1 MGRARSRPVF
11 WVLVIALLAG
21 ISPACGGRER
31 PDVILILS
39 DDLSYRIGLYGFPVQ
54 TPSLDALAE
63 RGRRFDRAY
72 CQFPLCNPSR
82 TSMLTGWRPERT
94 AVWGNLRNPAPYVR
108 DAVPLQE
115 HFERNGYFTAR
126 VGKVYHSRFEDE
138 FRWSEVYDT
147 YGGEE
152 VSGQP
157 KRWGPS
163 RASEEELPDA
173 RAAQRV
179 IELLSTPREQPL
191 FIAMGLIKPHTPWV
205 VPGPYFRLYPPE
217 STELPRSASEHSGT
231 RSLGG
236 LRRERWPEALA
247 AYRAAVTF
255 ADAQVGRVLE
265 AVERLDRWDRTIIV
279 FAGDNGFHAGE
290 HGRFGKNTL
299 YEEASR
305 VPLVIAAAA
314 VKEPGTATTRVVEL
328 VDVYPTLVDLC
339 GLPPVPGL
347 DGVSLRPL
355 LEDPTAS
362 FKEAA
367 FTMTRVGA
375 TRLGKIGL
383 STRTERYRYT
393 LWPGGREELYDHEN
407 DPDEMVNLAKR
418 AELQQTLQKLR
429 QLSEVLPEVRPDRVL
444 PRAGEAGDD
453 ADDESETSRAAE
465 PDSPPPPS
473 GPG

>member
-1 MGRARSRPVF
+1 MIPGRARAVTRANRALWALVV
-11 WVLVIALLAG
+11 VLVAG
-21 ISPACGGRER
+21 ISPACGGRQR

-54 TPSLDALAE
+54 TPSLDALAG

-82 TSMLTGWRPERT
+82 TSLLTGWRPERT

-126 VGKVYHSRFEDE
+126 VGKIYHSRFEDE
-138 FRWSEVYDT
+138 FRWSHVYNT

-152 VSGQP
+152 IVGRP

-163 RASEEELPDA
+163 RRPEEELPDA

-191 FIAMGLIKPHTPWV
+191 FIAMGLIKPHDPWV
-205 VPGPYFRLYPPE
+205 VPRPYFRLYPPE
-217 STELPRSASEHSGT
+217 SMELPPSASEPYPK

-236 LRRERWPEALA
+236 LGRERWPEALA

-265 AVERLDRWDRTIIV
+265 AVDRLHRWDRTVVV

-305 VPLVIAAAA
+305 VPLVIATAA
-314 VKEPGTATTRVVEL
+314 VKEPGTATRRVVEL

-355 LEDPTAS
+355 LEDPTARV
-362 FKEAA
+362 KEAA
-367 FTMTRVGA
+367 FTMTKVGA
-375 TRLGKIGL
+375 TRHGAIGL

-393 LWPGGREELYDHEN
+393 VWPLGREELYDHET
-407 DPDEMVNLAKR
+407 DPDEMVNLADRPELRETIERLRGLAAALPRIR
-418 AELQQTLQKLR
+418 ADR
-429 QLSEVLPEVRPDRVL
+429 VRP
-444 PRAGEAGDD
+444 AEAR
-453 ADDESETSRAAE
+453 E
-465 PDSPPPPS
+465 
-473 GPG
+473 GPTDGS

>member
-1 MGRARSRPVF
+1 MFPVAARAAARANRAL
-11 WVLVIALLAG
+11 WVLVVALVAG

-31 PDVILILS
+31 PDVIMILS
-39 DDLSYRIGLYGFPVQ
+39 DDLSYRIGLYGYPVQ
-54 TPSLDALAE
+54 TPALDALAG

-82 TSMLTGWRPERT
+82 TSLLTGWRPERT
-94 AVWGNLRNPAPYVR
+94 AVWGNLRNPAPFVR

-115 HFERNGYFTAR
+115 HFERNGYLTAR
-126 VGKVYHSRFEDE
+126 VGKIYHSRFEDE
-138 FRWSEVYDT
+138 FRWSHAYDT

-152 VSGQP
+152 ILGKP
-157 KRWGPS
+157 RRWGPS
-163 RASEEELPDA
+163 RRPEEELPDA

-191 FIAMGLIKPHTPWV
+191 FIAMGLIKPHAPWV

-217 STELPRSASEHSGT
+217 SMELPRSRWEPSST
-231 RSLGG
+231 PVLGG
-236 LRRERWPEALA
+236 IGRDRWPEALA
-247 AYRAAVTF
+247 AYRASVTF

-265 AVERLDRWDRTIIV
+265 AVDRLDRWDRTVVV
-279 FAGDNGFHAGE
+279 FAGDNGFHTGE

-314 VKEPGTATTRVVEL
+314 VKEPGTATPRVVEL
-328 VDVYPTLVDLC
+328 VDIYPTLVDLC

-355 LEDPTAS
+355 LEDPTAR

-367 FTMTRVGA
+367 FTMTKVGA
-375 TRLGKIGL
+375 TRHGAIGL

-393 LWPGGREELYDHEN
+393 VWPQGREELYDHET
-407 DPDEMVNLAKR
+407 DPDEMVNLADR
-418 AELQQTLQKLR
+418 PELRETVERLR
-429 QLSEVLPEVRPDRVL
+429 GLSTNLPRIRKDRVRPR
-444 PRAGEAGDD
+444 EAPGDPT
-453 ADDESETSRAAE
+453 DDS
-465 PDSPPPPS
+465 
-473 GPG
+473 